1 MHKMQSLGF
10 LFLSIPTKHA
20 YVCSAYPQGEEQEHY
35 ERLLVGCTLERQFL
49 AECVGRLR
57 AVVARLRMETPHPA
71 HRKNHFFEGAMPV
84 SALLFSEPPLA
95 KSPERRRPAPGTN
108 LSD

>member
-1 MHKMQSLGF
+1 MVGDSIQSAHRRTAYLPLGTAATE
-10 LFLSIPTKHA
+10 SVDDRPNM
-20 YVCSAYPQGEEQEHY
+20 
-35 ERLLVGCTLERQFL
+35 

-71 HRKNHFFEGAMPV
+71 HRQNHFFEGAMPV

-95 KSPERRRPAPGTN
+95 KSPERRRPAPRTN
-108 LSD
+108 LSH